1 MALLNTFDSKT
12 TELVL
17 SRLNNLSN
25 ASQPQWGKMNVA
37 QMLAHLNV
45 AYDLAYGKTTPKTTN
60 FMIKIIL
67 KLFVKNVVVG
77 ENPYKRSL
85 QTSPEFIISNERDF
99 EKEKSLLISNI
110 KETETKGIT
119 YFEGKESA
127 SFGVLTSKQ
136 WSNLFYKHIDH
147 HFTQFGV

>member
-1 MALLNTFDSKT
+1 MAILNTFDSKT

-25 ASQPQWGKMNVA
+25 SSQPQWGKMNVA

-45 AYDLAYGKTTPKTTN
+45 AYDLAYGKVSPKATN
-60 FMIKIIL
+60 FMIKLIL
-67 KLFVKNVVVG
+67 KMFVKNVVVG

-110 KETETKGIT
+110 KETETKGAN